1 MGVTNFGSLGLKD
14 VAATKTVTFTV
25 DGAAWYYLVDATAG
39 AVTVNLPAA
48 AAAKGRIVGVKKIDA
63 GGNAVT
69 LDGSGA
75 ETIDG
80 AATLA
85 TTTQWA
91 SFLIWSDGTAWY
103 ALAKN

>member
-14 VAATKTVTFTV
+14 TAATKTATFTV
-25 DGAAWYYLVDATAG
+25 DGAAWFYLVDATAG

-48 AAAKGRIVGVKKIDA
+48 AAAKGRLVAVKKVDA
-63 GGNAVT
+63 SANAVT

-80 AATLA
+80 GATLA
-85 TTTQWA
+85 TTTQWG
-91 SFLIWSDGTAWY
+91 SFLIWSDGTTWY
-103 ALAKN
+103 VVAKN